1 MDDPDLPGAVTLEQ
15 TVASNLRRID
25 DNASSSCIKRNACQ
39 HGTKSREVVFSDC
52 DLKAVGMTV

>member
-39 HGTKSREVVFSDC
+39 HGTKSREVVFSEC
-52 DLKAVGMTV
+52 GF